1 VVLLVTATNASRA
14 QSANRSQSA
23 AQPPTAQSGAA
34 AAATADT
41 SPLNTEYRGLRA
53 RLEVIED
60 SLGVVSK
67 AIADSELVQR
77 ALGTE
82 GLNEQQ
88 KAAAQIRAVALSSLT
103 AISGRLSSARSEIND
118 RITANRV
125 AYVQRLTELLRGAKT
140 DDSVRLQKAQNEAEQ
155 RIAEQRALQFRD
167 FRTIAIEWRK
177 DAALLSSVTA
187 TAASIA
193 LISAEESDLLKASPW
208 LQLAGVAASLYGA
221 GLTREKPSNSDEYV
235 AGGLAFT
242 ALVRMWTNRDGK
254 IRQIAERVA
263 RNVAFS
269 AEIHHADSLA
279 ARYQAQ
285 SEALAASLDSLT
297 GARTTPTHAQVTR
310 FEDMIATQDQLF
322 NTLDQL
328 SQIANR
334 IMRDDQQSKESR
346 IVLTELIRRYGE
358 AQRTWRSHRAFYVD
372 LHRGVYDAVHATP
385 SVSSPSVAAR
395 ASS

>member
-1 VVLLVTATNASRA
+1 MRKQLSLVVVLLVTATNASRA

-208 LQLAGVAASLYGA
+208 LQH
-221 GLTREKPSNSDEYV
+221 P
-235 AGGLAFT
+235 
-242 ALVRMWTNRDGK
+242 
-254 IRQIAERVA
+254 
-263 RNVAFS
+263 
-269 AEIHHADSLA
+269 
-279 ARYQAQ
+279 
-285 SEALAASLDSLT
+285 
-297 GARTTPTHAQVTR
+297 
-310 FEDMIATQDQLF
+310 
-322 NTLDQL
+322 
-328 SQIANR
+328 
-334 IMRDDQQSKESR
+334 
-346 IVLTELIRRYGE
+346 
-358 AQRTWRSHRAFYVD
+358 RSH
-372 LHRGVYDAVHATP
+372 
-385 SVSSPSVAAR
+385 
-395 ASS
+395 